1 MENSL
6 RRLLGDTLMD
16 VMVDVPL
23 VSSCRI
29 MAGMA
34 GMVKMIHMPAIKLL
48 GALIALR
55 YAGIDKNLIIQLN
68 DSDATFDEIAVT

>member
-29 MAGMA
+29 MTG
-34 GMVKMIHMPAIKLL
+34 
-48 GALIALR
+48 R

-68 DSDATFDEIAVT
+68 NSDATFDEIAA

>member
-34 GMVKMIHMPAIKLL
+34 RMAGMVKMIHML
-48 GALIALR
+48 
-55 YAGIDKNLIIQLN
+55 Q
-68 DSDATFDEIAVT
+68 

>member
-1 MENSL
+1 MSQQQLLLKEKLSISQILRAYGKQL

-34 GMVKMIHMPAIKLL
+34 GMAGMVKMIHML
-48 GALIALR
+48 
-55 YAGIDKNLIIQLN
+55 Q
-68 DSDATFDEIAVT
+68 